1 MECVY
6 FPRHASARTR
16 PGFGHPALS
25 PSSGQG
31 STAAV
36 EDYAKAIYSLTGARS
51 KTAST
56 SDLAEKLDL
65 TPGSVSAM
73 LRKLG
78 DAGLVEHVPYHG
90 VRLTRDGERV
100 ALSVIRRHRLLEL
113 FLNDQLGLP
122 WEQVHQEAEVLE
134 HALSEELTELIAG
147 KLGEPAVDPHGDP
160 IPTRELVIDEPATRN
175 LTELEP
181 GEKAAFVRVS
191 DSDPEMLEYL
201 SDLGIAIG
209 QELELVE
216 QQPFDGPCL
225 TRAGG
230 RVVPLGAN
238 LARAMRMEG
247 GG

>member
-1 MECVY
+1 MEELYSVLDVRSQTQ
-6 FPRHASARTR
+6 PGSGHA
-16 PGFGHPALS
+16 PLNPS
-25 PSSGQG
+25 PGQG

-51 KTAST
+51 TTAST

-90 VRLTRDGERV
+90 VRLTADGERV

-113 FLNDQLGLP
+113 FLSDQLGLP

-134 HALSEELTELIAG
+134 HALSDEVTERIAG

-160 IPTRELVIDEPATRN
+160 IPSRELVIDEPATRN
-175 LTELEP
+175 LTELKP
-181 GEKAAFVRVS
+181 GEKAEFVRVS

-201 SDLGIAIG
+201 SELGIAIG

-225 TRAGG
+225 TRVDG
-230 RVVPLGAN
+230 RLIPLGAN

-247 GG
+247 SG